1 MCSSTK
7 MDFMRLRT
15 DSYLARM
22 HVYLAQTSKEMHM
35 DPDVLVCP
43 ILSTYIGM
51 Q

>member
-43 ILSTYIGM
+43 ILAIM
-51 Q
+51 